1 MSVGSQTVVLGILNE
16 KDVQIK
22 RGTTCRSIGLLVGS
36 VTVVVSSSIANSF
49 CFQDR

>member
-1 MSVGSQTVVLGILNE
+1 VSVGSQTVVLGILNE
-16 KDVQIK
+16 KDVVPRFIC
-22 RGTTCRSIGLLVGS
+22 TCRSIGLLVGS